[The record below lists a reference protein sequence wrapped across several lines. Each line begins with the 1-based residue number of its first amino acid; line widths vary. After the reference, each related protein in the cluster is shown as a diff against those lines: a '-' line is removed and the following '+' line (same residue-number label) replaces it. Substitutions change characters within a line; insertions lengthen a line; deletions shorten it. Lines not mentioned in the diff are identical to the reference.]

1 MGENTFS
8 VDLASMDSVLNNK
21 TLRYRVNGFA
31 YACGMKDIGATK
43 LVAIDTYWLN
53 SLGPSKEVDVNNAAI
68 FSTLGN
74 KRTCEGPNYFISIN
88 KNEHGLFGKN
98 IIISGY
104 YNDLSF
110 AFTNYYDNKNIDKK
124 VVELPFSIS
133 LAILIDEDNY
143 TLNIETVRGVETKF
157 TISKYREFKKR
168 TTSRM
173 QTFYANVLDF
183 SNVLKLVK
191 SFVYN
196 PQLLFN
202 TYNSIIES
210 KKTVITNGDL
220 NKGIMDDERLD
231 KPVGK
236 IKKKIKAIIG

>member
-1 MGENTFS
+1 MEDNKFD
-8 VDLASMDSVLNNK
+8 VNLASMDSMFNNK
-21 TLRYRVNGFA
+21 TLRYRINGFA
-31 YACGMKDIGATK
+31 YACGMKNINVLK
-43 LVAIDTYWLN
+43 LTAIEKKYWLD
-53 SLGPSKEVDVNNAAI
+53 KEPYKEIELDSGVI
-68 FSTLGN
+68 FSTYGN
-74 KRTCEGPNYFISIN
+74 KRTCEGPNYFISVN
-88 KNEHGLFGKN
+88 KYKHS

-110 AFTNYYDNKNIDKK
+110 AFTNYYDNKNIDKR

-133 LAILIDEDNY
+133 LAILIDKDNY
-143 TLNIETVRGVETKF
+143 TLNIDTVRGVETKF

-168 TTSRM
+168 TTSSTR
-173 QTFYANVLDF
+173 TFYANVLDF

-196 PQLLFN
+196 PQLFFN
-202 TYNSIIES
+202 TYSGIIES

-220 NKGIMDDERLD
+220 NKGIMDDEKLD

-236 IKKKIKAIIG
+236 IMKKIKSIIG